1 MISINSSNNFSAVLK
16 NNFRRYAALFIV
28 FQIFA
33 VLFSGFLI
41 SFYADSYDGSYN
53 STNNITNTFS
63 DICMPLFA
71 FFCSIEAFILVAV
84 MFRGIYSKR
93 ASDFY
98 FSLPVKRGAWFNADF
113 LFGVISFAVSY
124 AIFCISSIIVIN
136 SNMLRQFR
144 FVNLEAGCFL
154 KYAFMSFTA
163 LIVVYTVFVMCAVIA
178 GRMWQ
183 YILLS
188 FISSLALYAGAAGFI
203 CYLNTVYGFWLN
215 LENSYIASAVSLAF
229 SGISDFSVLKFFLAV
244 AVQFAV
250 FYVVGYLSFKK
261 RKAEVAEN
269 KLSGKL
275 LPIVLTV
282 TCFLAEIFVCLG
294 IGNEVAFSG
303 RIIAA
308 IIMVSVTALILSA
321 VFFRKAFSKP
331 VFISLLGAVILS
343 ALTIFSVQLIPEKTY
358 VNVAPEAD
366 EIEAVSICSYGGL
379 GSSSIVDLLYGVD
392 YLNISSEYGYESYE
406 FLTDEAK
413 EKAVELHKKI
423 LSEET
428 RNNIYSNSYYENG
441 YTALEME
448 YRLKN
453 GKAIKRLY
461 NICTEDI
468 LDEYV
473 SLFQT
478 NEGMGMLESFQIN
491 TEEVL
496 FATAEFTSDNT
507 FDHDAFNEKIILIE
521 NVDFDKL
528 LDCIKKDYQ
537 NEEAPDF
544 LCSADLRLNYWN
556 YSELDSE
563 LCIAFWKF
571 SETASDSVRDK
582 MKNLSPREML
592 VFEDRYMDQKETEE
606 EWIEKSF
613 FYISEKDG
621 YTVSYLKDLGYKF

>member
-16 NNFRRYAALFIV
+16 NSFRRYAALFIV

-136 SNMLRQFR
+136 SNMLRQSR

-229 SGISDFSVLKFFLAV
+229 SGISDFSVLKFFLAA

-282 TCFLAEIFVCLG
+282 TCFLAEIFICLG

-343 ALTIFSVQLIPEKTY
+343 ALTIFSVQLIPEKIY

-366 EIEAVSICSYGGL
+366 EIEAVSIYDYNAL
-379 GSSSIVDLLYGVD
+379 GSSDITDLLYGIN
-392 YLNISSEYGYESYE
+392 YLNISDESEVRNYK

-413 EKAVELHKKI
+413 EKAVELHKKL
-423 LSEET
+423 LSEKT
-428 RNNIYSNSYYENG
+428 RNNSNGFDEG
-441 YTALEME
+441 GDTTLGIE

-453 GKAIKRLY
+453 GKTIRRVYTVLTKDIIEEGIALFKTDEGINGIEGFDY
-461 NICTEDI
+461 NSEDI
-468 LDEYV
+468 IFSVFGLYADDYENSFYIEKTDCRKLRECVQKDIMNREASEFAGSAGLPFLTIWEDYDSDLDNEPEKDIYTLSFFIFKAGVPV
-473 SLFQT
+473 SERVKMEKLSPKEIVKYDSEFY
-478 NEGMGMLESFQIN
+478 LQI
-491 TEEVL
+491 EEVS
-496 FATAEFTSDNT
+496 FYID
-507 FDHDAFNEKIILIE
+507 
-521 NVDFDKL
+521 
-528 LDCIKKDYQ
+528 
-537 NEEAPDF
+537 
-544 LCSADLRLNYWN
+544 
-556 YSELDSE
+556 
-563 LCIAFWKF
+563 
-571 SETASDSVRDK
+571 
-582 MKNLSPREML
+582 
-592 VFEDRYMDQKETEE
+592 MDQD
-606 EWIEKSF
+606 IN
-613 FYISEKDG
+613 
-621 YTVSYLKDLGYKF
+621 TVSYLEELGYNFNIR

>member
-98 FSLPVKRGAWFNADF
+98 FSLPVKRGAWFNPDF

-229 SGISDFSVLKFFLAV
+229 SGISDFSVLKFFLAA

-343 ALTIFSVQLIPEKTY
+343 ALTIFSVQLIPEKIY

-366 EIEAVSICSYGGL
+366 EIEAVSIYDYNAL
-379 GSSSIVDLLYGVD
+379 GSSDITDLLYGIN
-392 YLNISSEYGYESYE
+392 YLNISDESEVRNYK

-413 EKAVELHKKI
+413 EKAVELHKKL
-423 LSEET
+423 LSEKT
-428 RNNIYSNSYYENG
+428 RNNSNGFDEG
-441 YTALEME
+441 GDTTLGIE

-453 GKAIKRLY
+453 GKTIRRVYTVLTKDIIEEGIALFKTDEGINGIEGFDY
-461 NICTEDI
+461 NSEDI
-468 LDEYV
+468 IFSVFGLYADDYENSFYIEKTDCRKLRECVQKDIMNREASEFAGSAGLPFLTMWEDYDSDLDNEPEKDIYTLSFFIFKAGVPV
-473 SLFQT
+473 SERVKMEKLSPKEIVKYDSEFY
-478 NEGMGMLESFQIN
+478 LQI
-491 TEEVL
+491 EEVS
-496 FATAEFTSDNT
+496 FYID
-507 FDHDAFNEKIILIE
+507 
-521 NVDFDKL
+521 
-528 LDCIKKDYQ
+528 
-537 NEEAPDF
+537 
-544 LCSADLRLNYWN
+544 
-556 YSELDSE
+556 
-563 LCIAFWKF
+563 
-571 SETASDSVRDK
+571 
-582 MKNLSPREML
+582 
-592 VFEDRYMDQKETEE
+592 MDQD
-606 EWIEKSF
+606 IN
-613 FYISEKDG
+613 
-621 YTVSYLKDLGYKF
+621 TVSYLEELGYNFNIR

>member
-229 SGISDFSVLKFFLAV
+229 SGISDFSVLKFFLAA

-294 IGNEVAFSG
+294 IGNEVAFLG

-343 ALTIFSVQLIPEKTY
+343 ALTIFSVQLIPEKIY

-366 EIEAVSICSYGGL
+366 EIEAVSIYDYNAL
-379 GSSSIVDLLYGVD
+379 GSSDITDLLYGIN
-392 YLNISSEYGYESYE
+392 YLNISDESEVRNYK

-413 EKAVELHKKI
+413 EKAVELHKKL
-423 LSEET
+423 LSEKT
-428 RNNIYSNSYYENG
+428 RNNSNGFDEG
-441 YTALEME
+441 GDTTLGIE

-453 GKAIKRLY
+453 GRTIRRVYTVLTKDIIEEGIALFKTDEGINGIEGFDY
-461 NICTEDI
+461 NSEDI
-468 LDEYV
+468 IFSVFGLYADDYENSFYIEKTDCRKLRECVQKDIMNREASEFAGSAGLPFLTMWEDYDSDLDNEPEKDIYTLSFFIFKAGVPV
-473 SLFQT
+473 SERVKMEKLSPKEIVKYDSEFY
-478 NEGMGMLESFQIN
+478 LQI
-491 TEEVL
+491 EEVS
-496 FATAEFTSDNT
+496 FYID
-507 FDHDAFNEKIILIE
+507 
-521 NVDFDKL
+521 
-528 LDCIKKDYQ
+528 
-537 NEEAPDF
+537 
-544 LCSADLRLNYWN
+544 
-556 YSELDSE
+556 
-563 LCIAFWKF
+563 
-571 SETASDSVRDK
+571 
-582 MKNLSPREML
+582 
-592 VFEDRYMDQKETEE
+592 MDQD
-606 EWIEKSF
+606 IN
-613 FYISEKDG
+613 
-621 YTVSYLKDLGYKF
+621 TVSYLEELGYNFNIR

>member
-229 SGISDFSVLKFFLAV
+229 SGISDFSVLKFFFAA

-343 ALTIFSVQLIPEKTY
+343 ALTIFSVQLIPEKIY

-366 EIEAVSICSYGGL
+366 EIEAVSIYDYNAL
-379 GSSSIVDLLYGVD
+379 GSSDITDLLYGIN
-392 YLNISSEYGYESYE
+392 YLNISDESEVRNYK

-413 EKAVELHKKI
+413 EKAVELHKKL
-423 LSEET
+423 LSEKT
-428 RNNIYSNSYYENG
+428 RNNSNGFDEG
-441 YTALEME
+441 GDTTLGIE

-453 GKAIKRLY
+453 GKTIRRVYTVLTKDIIEEGIALFKTDEGINGIEGFDY
-461 NICTEDI
+461 NSEDI
-468 LDEYV
+468 IFSVFGLYADDYE
-473 SLFQT
+473 
-478 NEGMGMLESFQIN
+478 NSF
-491 TEEVL
+491 
-496 FATAEFTSDNT
+496 
-507 FDHDAFNEKIILIE
+507 
-521 NVDFDKL
+521 
-528 LDCIKKDYQ
+528 Y
-537 NEEAPDF
+537 
-544 LCSADLRLNYWN
+544 
-556 YSELDSE
+556 
-563 LCIAFWKF
+563 
-571 SETASDSVRDK
+571 
-582 MKNLSPREML
+582 
-592 VFEDRYMDQKETEE
+592 
-606 EWIEKSF
+606 IEKTDCRKLRECVQKDIMNRERYLYTF
-613 FYISEKDG
+613 IFYIQSWCSGFRKGQNGKAFSKRDSQ
-621 YTVSYLKDLGYKF
+621 VRL

>member
-144 FVNLEAGCFL
+144 FINLEAGCFL

-229 SGISDFSVLKFFLAV
+229 SGISDFSVLKFFLAA

-343 ALTIFSVQLIPEKTY
+343 ALTIFSVQLIPEKIY

-366 EIEAVSICSYGGL
+366 EIEAVSIYDYNAL
-379 GSSSIVDLLYGVD
+379 GSSDITDLLYGIN
-392 YLNISSEYGYESYE
+392 YLNISDESEVRNYK

-413 EKAVELHKKI
+413 EKAVELHKKL
-423 LSEET
+423 LSEKT
-428 RNNIYSNSYYENG
+428 RNNSNGFDEG
-441 YTALEME
+441 GDTTLGIE

-453 GKAIKRLY
+453 GRTIRRVYTVLTKDIIEEGIALFKTDEGINGIEGFNY
-461 NICTEDI
+461 NSEDI
-468 LDEYV
+468 IFSVFGLYADDYENSFYIEKTDCRKLRECVQKDIMNREASEFAGSAGLPFLTMWEDYDSDLDNEPEKDIYTLSFFIFKAGVPV
-473 SLFQT
+473 SERVKMEKLSPKEIVKYDSEFY
-478 NEGMGMLESFQIN
+478 LQI
-491 TEEVL
+491 EEVS
-496 FATAEFTSDNT
+496 FYID
-507 FDHDAFNEKIILIE
+507 
-521 NVDFDKL
+521 
-528 LDCIKKDYQ
+528 
-537 NEEAPDF
+537 
-544 LCSADLRLNYWN
+544 
-556 YSELDSE
+556 
-563 LCIAFWKF
+563 
-571 SETASDSVRDK
+571 
-582 MKNLSPREML
+582 
-592 VFEDRYMDQKETEE
+592 MDQD
-606 EWIEKSF
+606 IN
-613 FYISEKDG
+613 
-621 YTVSYLKDLGYKF
+621 TVSYLEELGYNFNIR

>member
-1 MISINSSNNFSAVLK
+1 MISINSSNNFSTVLK

-33 VLFSGFLI
+33 VLFSGLLI

-229 SGISDFSVLKFFLAV
+229 SGISDFSVLKFFLAA

-343 ALTIFSVQLIPEKTY
+343 ALTIFSVQLIPEKIY

-366 EIEAVSICSYGGL
+366 EIEAVSIYDYNAL
-379 GSSSIVDLLYGVD
+379 GSSDITDLLYGIN
-392 YLNISSEYGYESYE
+392 YLNISDESEVRNYK

-413 EKAVELHKKI
+413 EKAVELHKKL
-423 LSEET
+423 LSEKT
-428 RNNIYSNSYYENG
+428 RNNSNGFDEG
-441 YTALEME
+441 GDTTLGIE

-453 GKAIKRLY
+453 GRTIRRVYTVLTKDIIEEGIALFKTDEGINGIEGFDY
-461 NICTEDI
+461 NSEDI
-468 LDEYV
+468 IFSVFGLYADDYENSFYIEKTDCRKLRECVQKDIMNREASEFAGSAGLPFLTMWEDYDSDLDNEPEKDIYTLSFFIFKAGVPV
-473 SLFQT
+473 SERVKMEKLSPKEIVKYDSEFY
-478 NEGMGMLESFQIN
+478 LQI
-491 TEEVL
+491 EEVS
-496 FATAEFTSDNT
+496 FYID
-507 FDHDAFNEKIILIE
+507 
-521 NVDFDKL
+521 
-528 LDCIKKDYQ
+528 
-537 NEEAPDF
+537 
-544 LCSADLRLNYWN
+544 
-556 YSELDSE
+556 
-563 LCIAFWKF
+563 
-571 SETASDSVRDK
+571 
-582 MKNLSPREML
+582 
-592 VFEDRYMDQKETEE
+592 MDQD
-606 EWIEKSF
+606 IN
-613 FYISEKDG
+613 
-621 YTVSYLKDLGYKF
+621 TVSYLEELGYNFNIR

>member
-229 SGISDFSVLKFFLAV
+229 SGISDFSVLKFFLAA

-294 IGNEVAFSG
+294 IGNEVALSG

-343 ALTIFSVQLIPEKTY
+343 ALTIFSVQLIPEKIY

-366 EIEAVSICSYGGL
+366 EIEAVSIYDYNAL
-379 GSSSIVDLLYGVD
+379 GSSDITDLLYGIN
-392 YLNISSEYGYESYE
+392 YLNISDESEVRNYK

-413 EKAVELHKKI
+413 EKAVELHKKL
-423 LSEET
+423 LSEKT
-428 RNNIYSNSYYENG
+428 RNNSNGFDEG
-441 YTALEME
+441 GDTTLGIE

-453 GKAIKRLY
+453 GKTIRRVYTVLTKDIIEKGIALFKTDEGINGIEGFDY
-461 NICTEDI
+461 NSEDI
-468 LDEYV
+468 IFSVFGLYADDYENSFYIEKTDCRKLRECVQKDIMNREASEFAGSAGLPFLTMWEDYDSDLDNEPEKDIYTLSFFIFKAGVPV
-473 SLFQT
+473 SERVKMEKLSPKEIVKYDSEFY
-478 NEGMGMLESFQIN
+478 LQI
-491 TEEVL
+491 EEVS
-496 FATAEFTSDNT
+496 FYID
-507 FDHDAFNEKIILIE
+507 
-521 NVDFDKL
+521 
-528 LDCIKKDYQ
+528 
-537 NEEAPDF
+537 
-544 LCSADLRLNYWN
+544 
-556 YSELDSE
+556 
-563 LCIAFWKF
+563 
-571 SETASDSVRDK
+571 
-582 MKNLSPREML
+582 
-592 VFEDRYMDQKETEE
+592 MDQDKN
-606 EWIEKSF
+606 
-613 FYISEKDG
+613 
-621 YTVSYLKDLGYKF
+621 TVSYLEELGYNFNIR

>member
-136 SNMLRQFR
+136 SNMLRQSR

-229 SGISDFSVLKFFLAV
+229 SGISDFSVLKFFLAA

-343 ALTIFSVQLIPEKTY
+343 ALTIFSVQLIPEKIY

-366 EIEAVSICSYGGL
+366 EIEAVSIYDYNAL
-379 GSSSIVDLLYGVD
+379 GSSDITDLLYGIN
-392 YLNISSEYGYESYE
+392 YLNISDESEVRNYK

-413 EKAVELHKKI
+413 EKAVELHKKL
-423 LSEET
+423 LSEKT
-428 RNNIYSNSYYENG
+428 RNNSNGFDEG
-441 YTALEME
+441 GDTTLGIE

-453 GKAIKRLY
+453 GRTIRRVYTVLTKDIIEEGIALFKTDEGINGIEGFDY
-461 NICTEDI
+461 NSEDI
-468 LDEYV
+468 IFSVFGLYADDYENSFYIEKTDCRKLRECVQKDIMNREASEFAGSAGLPFLTMWEDYDSDLDNEPEKDIYTLSFFIFKAGVPV
-473 SLFQT
+473 SERVKMEKLSPKEIVKYDSEFY
-478 NEGMGMLESFQIN
+478 LQI
-491 TEEVL
+491 EEVS
-496 FATAEFTSDNT
+496 FYID
-507 FDHDAFNEKIILIE
+507 
-521 NVDFDKL
+521 
-528 LDCIKKDYQ
+528 
-537 NEEAPDF
+537 
-544 LCSADLRLNYWN
+544 
-556 YSELDSE
+556 
-563 LCIAFWKF
+563 
-571 SETASDSVRDK
+571 
-582 MKNLSPREML
+582 
-592 VFEDRYMDQKETEE
+592 MDQD
-606 EWIEKSF
+606 IN
-613 FYISEKDG
+613 
-621 YTVSYLKDLGYKF
+621 TVSYLEELGYNFNIR

>member
-1 MISINSSNNFSAVLK
+1 MISINSSNNFSTVLK

-229 SGISDFSVLKFFLAV
+229 SGISDFSVLKFFLAA

-343 ALTIFSVQLIPEKTY
+343 ALTIFSVQLIPEKIY

-366 EIEAVSICSYGGL
+366 EIEAVSIYDYNAL
-379 GSSSIVDLLYGVD
+379 GSSDITDLLYGIN
-392 YLNISSEYGYESYE
+392 YLNISDESEVRNYK

-413 EKAVELHKKI
+413 EKAVELHKKL
-423 LSEET
+423 LSEKT
-428 RNNIYSNSYYENG
+428 RNNSNGFDEG
-441 YTALEME
+441 GDTTLGIE

-453 GKAIKRLY
+453 GRTIRRVYTVLTKDIIEEGIALFKTDEGINGIEGFDY
-461 NICTEDI
+461 NSEDI
-468 LDEYV
+468 IFSVFGLYADDYENSFYIEKTDCRKLRECVQKDIMNREASEFAGSAGLPFLTMWEDYDSDLDNEPEKDIYTLSFFIFKAGVPV
-473 SLFQT
+473 SERVKMEKLSPKEIVKYDSEFY
-478 NEGMGMLESFQIN
+478 LQI
-491 TEEVL
+491 EEVS
-496 FATAEFTSDNT
+496 FYID
-507 FDHDAFNEKIILIE
+507 
-521 NVDFDKL
+521 
-528 LDCIKKDYQ
+528 
-537 NEEAPDF
+537 
-544 LCSADLRLNYWN
+544 
-556 YSELDSE
+556 
-563 LCIAFWKF
+563 
-571 SETASDSVRDK
+571 
-582 MKNLSPREML
+582 
-592 VFEDRYMDQKETEE
+592 MDQD
-606 EWIEKSF
+606 IN
-613 FYISEKDG
+613 
-621 YTVSYLKDLGYKF
+621 TVSYLEELGYNFNIR

>member
-229 SGISDFSVLKFFLAV
+229 SGISDFSVLKFFLAA

-343 ALTIFSVQLIPEKTY
+343 ALTIFSVQLIPEKIY

-366 EIEAVSICSYGGL
+366 EIEAVSIYDYNAL
-379 GSSSIVDLLYGVD
+379 GSSDITDLLYGIN
-392 YLNISSEYGYESYE
+392 YLNISDESEVRNYK

-413 EKAVELHKKI
+413 EKAVELHKKL
-423 LSEET
+423 LSEKT
-428 RNNIYSNSYYENG
+428 RNNSNGFDEG
-441 YTALEME
+441 GDTTLGIE

-453 GKAIKRLY
+453 GKTIRRVYTVLTK
-461 NICTEDI
+461 DI
-468 LDEYV
+468 IEEGIA
-473 SLFQT
+473 LFKT
-478 NEGMGMLESFQIN
+478 NEGINGIEGFNYNSEDIIFSVFGLYADDYENSFYIEKTDCRKLRECVQKDIMNREASEFAGSAGLPFLTMWEDYDSDLDNEPEKDIYTLSFFIFKAGVPVSERVKMEKLSPKEIVKYDSEFYLQI
-491 TEEVL
+491 EEVS
-496 FATAEFTSDNT
+496 FYID
-507 FDHDAFNEKIILIE
+507 
-521 NVDFDKL
+521 
-528 LDCIKKDYQ
+528 
-537 NEEAPDF
+537 
-544 LCSADLRLNYWN
+544 
-556 YSELDSE
+556 
-563 LCIAFWKF
+563 
-571 SETASDSVRDK
+571 
-582 MKNLSPREML
+582 
-592 VFEDRYMDQKETEE
+592 MDQD
-606 EWIEKSF
+606 IN
-613 FYISEKDG
+613 
-621 YTVSYLKDLGYKF
+621 TVSYLEELGYNFNIR

>member
-229 SGISDFSVLKFFLAV
+229 SGISDFSVLKFFFAA

-269 KLSGKL
+269 RLSGKV
-275 LPIVLTV
+275 LPVVLTV
-282 TCFLAEIFVCLG
+282 ICFLAEVFVCLG
-294 IGNEVAFSG
+294 IGNEVSLFA

-308 IIMVSVTALILSA
+308 IIIVAVTALILSA

-413 EKAVELHKKI
+413 EKAVELHKKL
-423 LSEET
+423 LSEKT
-428 RNNIYSNSYYENG
+428 RNNSNGFDEG
-441 YTALEME
+441 GDTTLGIE

-453 GKAIKRLY
+453 GRTIRRVYTVLTKDIIEEGIALFKTDEGINGIEGFDY
-461 NICTEDI
+461 NSEDI
-468 LDEYV
+468 IFSVFGLYADDYENSFYIEKTDCRKLRECVQKDIMNREASEFAGSAGLPFLTMWEDYDSDLDNEPEKDIYTLSFFIFKAGVPV
-473 SLFQT
+473 SERVKMEKLSPKEIVKYDSEFY
-478 NEGMGMLESFQIN
+478 LQI
-491 TEEVL
+491 EEVS
-496 FATAEFTSDNT
+496 FYID
-507 FDHDAFNEKIILIE
+507 
-521 NVDFDKL
+521 
-528 LDCIKKDYQ
+528 
-537 NEEAPDF
+537 
-544 LCSADLRLNYWN
+544 
-556 YSELDSE
+556 
-563 LCIAFWKF
+563 
-571 SETASDSVRDK
+571 
-582 MKNLSPREML
+582 
-592 VFEDRYMDQKETEE
+592 MDQD
-606 EWIEKSF
+606 IN
-613 FYISEKDG
+613 
-621 YTVSYLKDLGYKF
+621 TVSYLEELGYNFNIR

>member
-1 MISINSSNNFSAVLK
+1 
-16 NNFRRYAALFIV
+16 
-28 FQIFA
+28 
-33 VLFSGFLI
+33 
-41 SFYADSYDGSYN
+41 
-53 STNNITNTFS
+53 
-63 DICMPLFA
+63 
-71 FFCSIEAFILVAV
+71 
-84 MFRGIYSKR
+84 
-93 ASDFY
+93 
-98 FSLPVKRGAWFNADF
+98 
-113 LFGVISFAVSY
+113 
-124 AIFCISSIIVIN
+124 
-136 SNMLRQFR
+136 
-144 FVNLEAGCFL
+144 
-154 KYAFMSFTA
+154 
-163 LIVVYTVFVMCAVIA
+163 
-178 GRMWQ
+178 
-183 YILLS
+183 
-188 FISSLALYAGAAGFI
+188 
-203 CYLNTVYGFWLN
+203 
-215 LENSYIASAVSLAF
+215 
-229 SGISDFSVLKFFLAV
+229 
-244 AVQFAV
+244 
-250 FYVVGYLSFKK
+250 
-261 RKAEVAEN
+261 
-269 KLSGKL
+269 
-275 LPIVLTV
+275 
-282 TCFLAEIFVCLG
+282 
-294 IGNEVAFSG
+294 
-303 RIIAA
+303 
-308 IIMVSVTALILSA
+308 MVSVTALILSA

-343 ALTIFSVQLIPEKTY
+343 ALTIFSVQLIPEKIY

-366 EIEAVSICSYGGL
+366 EIEAVSIYDYNAL
-379 GSSSIVDLLYGVD
+379 GSSDITDLLYGIN
-392 YLNISSEYGYESYE
+392 YLNISDESEVRNYK
-406 FLTDEAK
+406 FLTEEAK
-413 EKAVELHKKI
+413 EKAVKLHKKI

-606 EWIEKSF
+606 EWIEKNF

>member
-41 SFYADSYDGSYN
+41 SFYADSYDGSHN

-124 AIFCISSIIVIN
+124 VIFCISSIIVIN

-229 SGISDFSVLKFFLAV
+229 SGISDFSVLKFFLAA

-343 ALTIFSVQLIPEKTY
+343 ALTIFSVQLIPEKIY

-366 EIEAVSICSYGGL
+366 EIEAVSIYDYNAL
-379 GSSSIVDLLYGVD
+379 GSSDITDLLYGIN
-392 YLNISSEYGYESYE
+392 YLNISDESEVRNYK

-413 EKAVELHKKI
+413 EKAVELHKKL
-423 LSEET
+423 LSEKT
-428 RNNIYSNSYYENG
+428 RNNSNGFDEG
-441 YTALEME
+441 GDTTLGIE

-453 GKAIKRLY
+453 GKTIRRVYTVLTKDIIEEGIALFKTDEGINGIEGFDY
-461 NICTEDI
+461 NSEDI
-468 LDEYV
+468 IFSVFGLYADDYENSFYIEKTDCRKLRECVQKDIMNREASEFAGSAGLPFLTMWEDYDSDLDNEPEKDIYTLSFFIFKAGVPV
-473 SLFQT
+473 SERVKMEKLSPKEIVKYDSEFY
-478 NEGMGMLESFQIN
+478 LQI
-491 TEEVL
+491 EEVS
-496 FATAEFTSDNT
+496 FYID
-507 FDHDAFNEKIILIE
+507 
-521 NVDFDKL
+521 
-528 LDCIKKDYQ
+528 
-537 NEEAPDF
+537 
-544 LCSADLRLNYWN
+544 
-556 YSELDSE
+556 
-563 LCIAFWKF
+563 
-571 SETASDSVRDK
+571 
-582 MKNLSPREML
+582 
-592 VFEDRYMDQKETEE
+592 MDQD
-606 EWIEKSF
+606 IN
-613 FYISEKDG
+613 
-621 YTVSYLKDLGYKF
+621 TVSYLEELGYNFNIR

>member
-188 FISSLALYAGAAGFI
+188 FISSLALYAGVAGCI
-203 CYLNTVYGFWLN
+203 CYLNTIYGFWLN
-215 LENSYIASAVSLAF
+215 LGDSYIASAVSLAF
-229 SGISDFSVLKFFLAV
+229 SGISDFSVLKFFLAA

-308 IIMVSVTALILSA
+308 IIIVAVTALILSA

-343 ALTIFSVQLIPEKTY
+343 ALTIFSVQLIPEKIY

-413 EKAVELHKKI
+413 EKAVELHKKL
-423 LSEET
+423 LSEKT
-428 RNNIYSNSYYENG
+428 RNNSNGFDEG
-441 YTALEME
+441 GDTTLGIE

-453 GKAIKRLY
+453 GKTIRRVYTVLTKDIIEEGIALFKTDEGINGIEGFDY
-461 NICTEDI
+461 NSEDI
-468 LDEYV
+468 IFSVFGLYADDYENSFYIEKTDCRKLRECVQKDIMNREASEFAGSAGLPFLTMWEDYDSDLDNEPEKDIYTLSFFIFKAGVPV
-473 SLFQT
+473 SERVKMEKLSPKEIVKYDSEFY
-478 NEGMGMLESFQIN
+478 LQI
-491 TEEVL
+491 EEVS
-496 FATAEFTSDNT
+496 FYID
-507 FDHDAFNEKIILIE
+507 
-521 NVDFDKL
+521 
-528 LDCIKKDYQ
+528 
-537 NEEAPDF
+537 
-544 LCSADLRLNYWN
+544 
-556 YSELDSE
+556 
-563 LCIAFWKF
+563 
-571 SETASDSVRDK
+571 
-582 MKNLSPREML
+582 
-592 VFEDRYMDQKETEE
+592 MDQD
-606 EWIEKSF
+606 IN
-613 FYISEKDG
+613 
-621 YTVSYLKDLGYKF
+621 TVSYLEELGYNFNIR

>member
-136 SNMLRQFR
+136 SNMLRQSR

-203 CYLNTVYGFWLN
+203 CYLNTVYGFWLD

-229 SGISDFSVLKFFLAV
+229 SGISDFSVLKFFLAA

-294 IGNEVAFSG
+294 IGNEVALSG

-343 ALTIFSVQLIPEKTY
+343 ALTIFSVQLIPEKIY

-366 EIEAVSICSYGGL
+366 EIEAVSIYDYNAL
-379 GSSSIVDLLYGVD
+379 GSSDITDLLYGIN
-392 YLNISSEYGYESYE
+392 YLNISDESEVRNYK

-413 EKAVELHKKI
+413 EKAVELHKKL
-423 LSEET
+423 LSEKT
-428 RNNIYSNSYYENG
+428 RNNSNGFDEG
-441 YTALEME
+441 GDTTLGIE

-453 GKAIKRLY
+453 GKTIRRVYTVLTKDIIEKGIALFKTDEGINGIEGFDY
-461 NICTEDI
+461 NSEDI
-468 LDEYV
+468 IFSVFGLYADDYENSFYIEKTDCRKLRECVQKDIMNREASEFAGSAGLPFLTMWEDYDSDLDNEPEKDIYTLSFFIFKAGVPV
-473 SLFQT
+473 SERVKMEKLSPKEIVKYDSEFY
-478 NEGMGMLESFQIN
+478 LQI
-491 TEEVL
+491 EEVS
-496 FATAEFTSDNT
+496 FYID
-507 FDHDAFNEKIILIE
+507 
-521 NVDFDKL
+521 
-528 LDCIKKDYQ
+528 
-537 NEEAPDF
+537 
-544 LCSADLRLNYWN
+544 
-556 YSELDSE
+556 
-563 LCIAFWKF
+563 
-571 SETASDSVRDK
+571 
-582 MKNLSPREML
+582 
-592 VFEDRYMDQKETEE
+592 MDQDKN
-606 EWIEKSF
+606 
-613 FYISEKDG
+613 
-621 YTVSYLKDLGYKF
+621 TVSYLEELGYNFNIR

>member
-1 MISINSSNNFSAVLK
+1 
-16 NNFRRYAALFIV
+16 
-28 FQIFA
+28 
-33 VLFSGFLI
+33 
-41 SFYADSYDGSYN
+41 
-53 STNNITNTFS
+53 
-63 DICMPLFA
+63 
-71 FFCSIEAFILVAV
+71 
-84 MFRGIYSKR
+84 
-93 ASDFY
+93 
-98 FSLPVKRGAWFNADF
+98 
-113 LFGVISFAVSY
+113 
-124 AIFCISSIIVIN
+124 
-136 SNMLRQFR
+136 MLRQFR

-154 KYAFMSFTA
+154 KYAFMSFAA

-229 SGISDFSVLKFFLAV
+229 SGISDFSVLKFFLAA

-343 ALTIFSVQLIPEKTY
+343 ALTIFSVQLIPEKIY

-366 EIEAVSICSYGGL
+366 EIEAVSIYDYNAL
-379 GSSSIVDLLYGVD
+379 GSSDITDLLYGIN
-392 YLNISSEYGYESYE
+392 YLNISDESEVRNYQ

-413 EKAVELHKKI
+413 EKAVELHKKL
-423 LSEET
+423 LSEKT
-428 RNNIYSNSYYENG
+428 RNNNSNGFDEG
-441 YTALEME
+441 GDTTLGIE

-453 GKAIKRLY
+453 GKTIRRVYTVLTKDIIEEGIALFKTDEGINGIEGFDY
-461 NICTEDI
+461 NSEDI
-468 LDEYV
+468 IFSVFGLYADDYENSFYIEKTDCRKLRECVQKDIMNREASEFAGSAGLPFLTMWEDYDSDLDNEPEKDIYTLSFFIFKAGVPV
-473 SLFQT
+473 SERVKMEKLSPKEIVKYDSEFY
-478 NEGMGMLESFQIN
+478 LQI
-491 TEEVL
+491 EEVS
-496 FATAEFTSDNT
+496 FYID
-507 FDHDAFNEKIILIE
+507 
-521 NVDFDKL
+521 
-528 LDCIKKDYQ
+528 
-537 NEEAPDF
+537 
-544 LCSADLRLNYWN
+544 
-556 YSELDSE
+556 
-563 LCIAFWKF
+563 
-571 SETASDSVRDK
+571 
-582 MKNLSPREML
+582 
-592 VFEDRYMDQKETEE
+592 MDQD
-606 EWIEKSF
+606 IN
-613 FYISEKDG
+613 
-621 YTVSYLKDLGYKF
+621 TVSYLEELGYNFNIR

>member
-1 MISINSSNNFSAVLK
+1 MISINSSNNFSTVLK

-203 CYLNTVYGFWLN
+203 CYLNTAYGFWLN

-229 SGISDFSVLKFFLAV
+229 SGISDFSVLKFFLAA

-343 ALTIFSVQLIPEKTY
+343 ALTIFSVQLIPEKIY

-366 EIEAVSICSYGGL
+366 EIEAVSIYDYNAL
-379 GSSSIVDLLYGVD
+379 GSSDITDLLYGIN
-392 YLNISSEYGYESYE
+392 YLNISDESEVRNYK

-413 EKAVELHKKI
+413 EKAVELHKKL
-423 LSEET
+423 LSEKT
-428 RNNIYSNSYYENG
+428 RNNSNGFDEG
-441 YTALEME
+441 GDTTLGIE

-453 GKAIKRLY
+453 GKTIRRVYTVLTKDIIEEGIALFKTDEGINGIEGFDY
-461 NICTEDI
+461 NSEDI
-468 LDEYV
+468 IFSVFGLYADDYENSFYIEKTDCRKLRECVQKDIMNREASEFAGSAGLPFLTMWEDYDSDLDNEPEKDIYTLSFFIFKAGVPV
-473 SLFQT
+473 SERVKMEKLSPKEIVKYDSEFY
-478 NEGMGMLESFQIN
+478 LQI
-491 TEEVL
+491 EEVS
-496 FATAEFTSDNT
+496 FYID
-507 FDHDAFNEKIILIE
+507 
-521 NVDFDKL
+521 
-528 LDCIKKDYQ
+528 
-537 NEEAPDF
+537 
-544 LCSADLRLNYWN
+544 
-556 YSELDSE
+556 
-563 LCIAFWKF
+563 
-571 SETASDSVRDK
+571 
-582 MKNLSPREML
+582 
-592 VFEDRYMDQKETEE
+592 MDQD
-606 EWIEKSF
+606 IN
-613 FYISEKDG
+613 
-621 YTVSYLKDLGYKF
+621 TVSYLEELGYNFNIR

>member
-1 MISINSSNNFSAVLK
+1 MGYSCG
-16 NNFRRYAALFIV
+16 
-28 FQIFA
+28 
-33 VLFSGFLI
+33 SGFLI

-229 SGISDFSVLKFFLAV
+229 SGISDFSVLKFFLAA

-343 ALTIFSVQLIPEKTY
+343 ALTIFSVQLIPEKIY

-366 EIEAVSICSYGGL
+366 EIEAVSIYDYNAL
-379 GSSSIVDLLYGVD
+379 GSSDITDLLYGIN
-392 YLNISSEYGYESYE
+392 YLNISDESEVRNYK

-413 EKAVELHKKI
+413 EKAVELHKKL
-423 LSEET
+423 LSEKT
-428 RNNIYSNSYYENG
+428 RNNSNGFDEG
-441 YTALEME
+441 GDTTLGIE

-453 GKAIKRLY
+453 GKTIRRVYTVLTK
-461 NICTEDI
+461 DI
-468 LDEYV
+468 IEEGIA
-473 SLFQT
+473 LFKT
-478 NEGMGMLESFQIN
+478 NEGINGIEGFNYNSEDIIFSVFGLYADDYENSFYIEKTDCRKLRECVQKDIMNREASEFAGSAGLPFLTMWEDYDSDLDNEPEKDIYTLSFFIFKAGVPVSERVKMEKLSPKEIVKYDSEFYLQI
-491 TEEVL
+491 EEVS
-496 FATAEFTSDNT
+496 FYID
-507 FDHDAFNEKIILIE
+507 
-521 NVDFDKL
+521 
-528 LDCIKKDYQ
+528 
-537 NEEAPDF
+537 
-544 LCSADLRLNYWN
+544 
-556 YSELDSE
+556 
-563 LCIAFWKF
+563 
-571 SETASDSVRDK
+571 
-582 MKNLSPREML
+582 
-592 VFEDRYMDQKETEE
+592 MDQD
-606 EWIEKSF
+606 IN
-613 FYISEKDG
+613 
-621 YTVSYLKDLGYKF
+621 TVSYLEELGYNFNIR

>member
-1 MISINSSNNFSAVLK
+1 
-16 NNFRRYAALFIV
+16 
-28 FQIFA
+28 
-33 VLFSGFLI
+33 
-41 SFYADSYDGSYN
+41 
-53 STNNITNTFS
+53 
-63 DICMPLFA
+63 MPLFA

-144 FVNLEAGCFL
+144 FINLEAGCFL

-215 LENSYIASAVSLAF
+215 LENSYIAAAVSLAF
-229 SGISDFSVLKFFLAV
+229 SGISDFSVLKFFLAA

-343 ALTIFSVQLIPEKTY
+343 ALTIFSVQLIPEKIY

-366 EIEAVSICSYGGL
+366 EIEAVSIYDYNAL
-379 GSSSIVDLLYGVD
+379 GSSDITDLLYGIN
-392 YLNISSEYGYESYE
+392 YLNISDESEVRNYK

-413 EKAVELHKKI
+413 EKAVELHKKL
-423 LSEET
+423 LSEKT
-428 RNNIYSNSYYENG
+428 RNNSNGFDEG
-441 YTALEME
+441 GDTTLGIE

-453 GKAIKRLY
+453 GRTIRRVYTVLTKDIIEEGIALFKTDEGINGIEGFDY
-461 NICTEDI
+461 NSEDI
-468 LDEYV
+468 IFSVFGLYADDYENSFYIEKTDCRKLRECVQKDIMNREASEFAGLAGLPFLTMWEDYDSDLDNEPEKDIYTLSFFIFKAGVPV
-473 SLFQT
+473 SERVKMEKLSPKEIVKYDSEFY
-478 NEGMGMLESFQIN
+478 LQI
-491 TEEVL
+491 EEVS
-496 FATAEFTSDNT
+496 FYID
-507 FDHDAFNEKIILIE
+507 
-521 NVDFDKL
+521 
-528 LDCIKKDYQ
+528 
-537 NEEAPDF
+537 
-544 LCSADLRLNYWN
+544 
-556 YSELDSE
+556 
-563 LCIAFWKF
+563 
-571 SETASDSVRDK
+571 
-582 MKNLSPREML
+582 
-592 VFEDRYMDQKETEE
+592 MDQD
-606 EWIEKSF
+606 IN
-613 FYISEKDG
+613 
-621 YTVSYLKDLGYKF
+621 TVSYLEELGYNFNIR

>member
-63 DICMPLFA
+63 DICIPLFA

-229 SGISDFSVLKFFLAV
+229 SGISDFSVLKFFLAA

-343 ALTIFSVQLIPEKTY
+343 ALTIFSVQLIPEKIY

-366 EIEAVSICSYGGL
+366 EIEAVSIYDYNAL
-379 GSSSIVDLLYGVD
+379 GSSDITDLLYGIN
-392 YLNISSEYGYESYE
+392 YLNISDESEVRNYK

-413 EKAVELHKKI
+413 EKAVELHKKL
-423 LSEET
+423 LSEKT
-428 RNNIYSNSYYENG
+428 RNNSNGFDEG
-441 YTALEME
+441 GDTTLGIE

-453 GKAIKRLY
+453 GRTIRRVYTVLTKDIIEEGIALFKTDEGINGIEGFDY
-461 NICTEDI
+461 NSEDI
-468 LDEYV
+468 IFSVFGLYADDYENSFYIEKTDCRKLRECVQKDIMNREASEFAGSAGLPFLTMWEDYDSDLDNEPEKDIYTLSFFIFKAGVPV
-473 SLFQT
+473 SERVKMEKLSPKEIVKYDSEFY
-478 NEGMGMLESFQIN
+478 LQI
-491 TEEVL
+491 EEVS
-496 FATAEFTSDNT
+496 FYID
-507 FDHDAFNEKIILIE
+507 
-521 NVDFDKL
+521 
-528 LDCIKKDYQ
+528 
-537 NEEAPDF
+537 
-544 LCSADLRLNYWN
+544 
-556 YSELDSE
+556 
-563 LCIAFWKF
+563 
-571 SETASDSVRDK
+571 
-582 MKNLSPREML
+582 
-592 VFEDRYMDQKETEE
+592 MDQD
-606 EWIEKSF
+606 IN
-613 FYISEKDG
+613 
-621 YTVSYLKDLGYKF
+621 TVSYLEELGYNFNIR

>member
-136 SNMLRQFR
+136 SNMLRQSR

-229 SGISDFSVLKFFLAV
+229 SGISDFSVLKFFLAA

-250 FYVVGYLSFKK
+250 FYVDGYLSFKK

-343 ALTIFSVQLIPEKTY
+343 ALTIFSVQLIPEKIY

-366 EIEAVSICSYGGL
+366 EIEAVSIYDYNAL
-379 GSSSIVDLLYGVD
+379 GSSDITDLLYGIN
-392 YLNISSEYGYESYE
+392 YLNISDESEVRNYK

-413 EKAVELHKKI
+413 EKAVELHKKL
-423 LSEET
+423 LSEKT
-428 RNNIYSNSYYENG
+428 RNNSNGFDEG
-441 YTALEME
+441 GDTTLGIE

-453 GKAIKRLY
+453 GRTIRRVYTVLTKDIIEEGIALFKTDEGINGIEGFDY
-461 NICTEDI
+461 NSEDI
-468 LDEYV
+468 IFSVFGLYADDYENSFYIEKTDCRKLRECVQKDIMNREASEFAGSAGLPFLTMWEDYDSDLDNEPEKDIYTLSFFIFKAGVPV
-473 SLFQT
+473 SERVKMEKLSPKEIVKYDSEFY
-478 NEGMGMLESFQIN
+478 LQI
-491 TEEVL
+491 EEVS
-496 FATAEFTSDNT
+496 FYID
-507 FDHDAFNEKIILIE
+507 
-521 NVDFDKL
+521 
-528 LDCIKKDYQ
+528 
-537 NEEAPDF
+537 
-544 LCSADLRLNYWN
+544 
-556 YSELDSE
+556 
-563 LCIAFWKF
+563 
-571 SETASDSVRDK
+571 
-582 MKNLSPREML
+582 
-592 VFEDRYMDQKETEE
+592 MDQD
-606 EWIEKSF
+606 IN
-613 FYISEKDG
+613 
-621 YTVSYLKDLGYKF
+621 TVSYLEELGYNFNIR

>member
-1 MISINSSNNFSAVLK
+1 MISINSSNNFSTVLK

-229 SGISDFSVLKFFLAV
+229 SGISDFSVLKFFLAA

-294 IGNEVAFSG
+294 IGNEVAFLG

-343 ALTIFSVQLIPEKTY
+343 ALTIFSVQLIPEKIY

-366 EIEAVSICSYGGL
+366 EIEAVSIYDYNAL
-379 GSSSIVDLLYGVD
+379 GSSDITDLLYGIN
-392 YLNISSEYGYESYE
+392 YLNISDESEVRNYK

-413 EKAVELHKKI
+413 EKAVELHKKL
-423 LSEET
+423 LSEKT
-428 RNNIYSNSYYENG
+428 RNNSNGFDEG
-441 YTALEME
+441 GDTTLGIE

-453 GKAIKRLY
+453 GKTIRRVYTVLTKDIIEEGIALFKTDEGINGIEGFDY
-461 NICTEDI
+461 NSEDI
-468 LDEYV
+468 IFSVFGLYADDYENSFYIEKTDCRKLRECVQKDIMNREASEFAGSAGLPFLTMWEDYDSDLDNEPEKDIYTLSFFIFKAGVPV
-473 SLFQT
+473 SERVKMEKLSPKEIVKYDSEFY
-478 NEGMGMLESFQIN
+478 LQI
-491 TEEVL
+491 EEVS
-496 FATAEFTSDNT
+496 FYID
-507 FDHDAFNEKIILIE
+507 
-521 NVDFDKL
+521 
-528 LDCIKKDYQ
+528 
-537 NEEAPDF
+537 
-544 LCSADLRLNYWN
+544 
-556 YSELDSE
+556 
-563 LCIAFWKF
+563 
-571 SETASDSVRDK
+571 
-582 MKNLSPREML
+582 
-592 VFEDRYMDQKETEE
+592 MDQD
-606 EWIEKSF
+606 IN
-613 FYISEKDG
+613 
-621 YTVSYLKDLGYKF
+621 TVSYLEELGYNFNIR

>member
-229 SGISDFSVLKFFLAV
+229 SGISDFSVLKFFLAA

-343 ALTIFSVQLIPEKTY
+343 ALTIFSVQLIPEKIY

-366 EIEAVSICSYGGL
+366 EIEAVSIYDYNAL
-379 GSSSIVDLLYGVD
+379 GSSDITDLLYGIN
-392 YLNISSEYGYESYE
+392 YLNISDESEVRNYK

-413 EKAVELHKKI
+413 EKAVELHKKL
-423 LSEET
+423 LSEKT
-428 RNNIYSNSYYENG
+428 RNNSNGFDEG
-441 YTALEME
+441 GDTTLGIK

-453 GKAIKRLY
+453 GRTIRRVYTVLTKDIIEEGIALFKTDEGINGIEGFDY
-461 NICTEDI
+461 NSEDI
-468 LDEYV
+468 IFSVFGLYADDYENSFYIEKTDCRKLRECVQKDIMNREASEFAGSAGLPFLTMWEDYDSDLDNEPEKDIYTLSFFIFKAGVPV
-473 SLFQT
+473 SERVKMEKLSPKEIVKYDSEFY
-478 NEGMGMLESFQIN
+478 LQI
-491 TEEVL
+491 EEVS
-496 FATAEFTSDNT
+496 FYID
-507 FDHDAFNEKIILIE
+507 
-521 NVDFDKL
+521 
-528 LDCIKKDYQ
+528 
-537 NEEAPDF
+537 
-544 LCSADLRLNYWN
+544 
-556 YSELDSE
+556 
-563 LCIAFWKF
+563 
-571 SETASDSVRDK
+571 
-582 MKNLSPREML
+582 
-592 VFEDRYMDQKETEE
+592 MDQD
-606 EWIEKSF
+606 IN
-613 FYISEKDG
+613 
-621 YTVSYLKDLGYKF
+621 TVSYLEELGYNFNIR

>member
-33 VLFSGFLI
+33 VLFSGLLI

-229 SGISDFSVLKFFLAV
+229 SGISDFSVLKFFLAA

-343 ALTIFSVQLIPEKTY
+343 ALTIFSVQLIPEKIY

-366 EIEAVSICSYGGL
+366 EIEAVSIYDYNAL
-379 GSSSIVDLLYGVD
+379 GSSDITDLLYGIN
-392 YLNISSEYGYESYE
+392 YLNISDESEVRNYK

-413 EKAVELHKKI
+413 EKAVELHKKL
-423 LSEET
+423 LSEKT
-428 RNNIYSNSYYENG
+428 RNNSNGFDEG
-441 YTALEME
+441 GDTTLGIE

-453 GKAIKRLY
+453 GKTIRRVYTVLTKDIIEEGIALFKTDEGINGIEGFDY
-461 NICTEDI
+461 NSEDI
-468 LDEYV
+468 IFSVFGLYADDYENSFYIEKTDCRKLRECVQKDIMNREASEFAGSAGLPFLTMWEDYDSDLDNEPEKDIYTLSFFIFKAGVPV
-473 SLFQT
+473 SERVKMEKLSPKEIVKYDSEFY
-478 NEGMGMLESFQIN
+478 LQI
-491 TEEVL
+491 EEVS
-496 FATAEFTSDNT
+496 FYID
-507 FDHDAFNEKIILIE
+507 
-521 NVDFDKL
+521 
-528 LDCIKKDYQ
+528 
-537 NEEAPDF
+537 
-544 LCSADLRLNYWN
+544 
-556 YSELDSE
+556 
-563 LCIAFWKF
+563 
-571 SETASDSVRDK
+571 
-582 MKNLSPREML
+582 
-592 VFEDRYMDQKETEE
+592 MDQD
-606 EWIEKSF
+606 IN
-613 FYISEKDG
+613 
-621 YTVSYLKDLGYKF
+621 TVSYLEELGYNFNIR

>member
-144 FVNLEAGCFL
+144 FINLEAGCFL

-215 LENSYIASAVSLAF
+215 LENSYIAAAVSLAF
-229 SGISDFSVLKFFLAV
+229 SGISDFSVLKFFLAA

-282 TCFLAEIFVCLG
+282 TCFLADIFVCLG
-294 IGNEVAFSG
+294 SGNEVAFSG

-343 ALTIFSVQLIPEKTY
+343 ALTIFSVQLIPEKIY

-366 EIEAVSICSYGGL
+366 EIEAVSIYDYNAL
-379 GSSSIVDLLYGVD
+379 GSSDITDLLYGIN
-392 YLNISSEYGYESYE
+392 YLNISDESEVRNYK

-413 EKAVELHKKI
+413 EKAVELHKKL
-423 LSEET
+423 LSEKT
-428 RNNIYSNSYYENG
+428 RNNSNGFDEG
-441 YTALEME
+441 GDTTLGIE

-453 GKAIKRLY
+453 GRTIRRVYTVLTKDIIEEGIALFKTDEGINGIEGFDY
-461 NICTEDI
+461 NSEDI
-468 LDEYV
+468 IFSVFGLYADDYENSFYIEKTDCRKLRECVQKDIMNREASEFAGLAGLPFLTMWEDYDSDLDNEPEKDIYTLSFFIFKAGVPV
-473 SLFQT
+473 SERVKMEKLSPKEIVKYDSEFY
-478 NEGMGMLESFQIN
+478 LQI
-491 TEEVL
+491 EEVS
-496 FATAEFTSDNT
+496 FYID
-507 FDHDAFNEKIILIE
+507 
-521 NVDFDKL
+521 
-528 LDCIKKDYQ
+528 
-537 NEEAPDF
+537 
-544 LCSADLRLNYWN
+544 
-556 YSELDSE
+556 
-563 LCIAFWKF
+563 
-571 SETASDSVRDK
+571 
-582 MKNLSPREML
+582 
-592 VFEDRYMDQKETEE
+592 MDQD
-606 EWIEKSF
+606 IN
-613 FYISEKDG
+613 
-621 YTVSYLKDLGYKF
+621 TVSYLEELGYNFNIR

>member
-229 SGISDFSVLKFFLAV
+229 SGISDFSVLKFFLAA

-343 ALTIFSVQLIPEKTY
+343 ALTIFSVQLIPEKIY

-366 EIEAVSICSYGGL
+366 EIEAVSIYDYNAL
-379 GSSSIVDLLYGVD
+379 GSSDITDLLYGIN
-392 YLNISSEYGYESYE
+392 YLNISDESEVRNYK

-413 EKAVELHKKI
+413 EKAVELHKKL
-423 LSEET
+423 LSEKT
-428 RNNIYSNSYYENG
+428 RNNSNGFDEG
-441 YTALEME
+441 GDTTLGIE

-453 GKAIKRLY
+453 GKTIRRVYTVLTKDIIEEGIALFKTDEGINGIEGFDY
-461 NICTEDI
+461 NSEDI
-468 LDEYV
+468 IFSVFGLYADDYENSFYIEKTDCRKLRECVQKDIMNREASEFAGSAGLPFLTMWEDYDSDLDNEPEKDIYTLSFFIFKAGVPV
-473 SLFQT
+473 SERVKMEKLSPKEIVKYDSEFY
-478 NEGMGMLESFQIN
+478 LQI
-491 TEEVL
+491 EEVS
-496 FATAEFTSDNT
+496 FYID
-507 FDHDAFNEKIILIE
+507 
-521 NVDFDKL
+521 
-528 LDCIKKDYQ
+528 
-537 NEEAPDF
+537 
-544 LCSADLRLNYWN
+544 
-556 YSELDSE
+556 
-563 LCIAFWKF
+563 
-571 SETASDSVRDK
+571 
-582 MKNLSPREML
+582 
-592 VFEDRYMDQKETEE
+592 MDQD
-606 EWIEKSF
+606 IN
-613 FYISEKDG
+613 
-621 YTVSYLKDLGYKF
+621 TVSYLEELGYNFNIR

>member
-229 SGISDFSVLKFFLAV
+229 SGISDFSVLKFFLAA

-343 ALTIFSVQLIPEKTY
+343 ALTIFSVQLIPEKIY

-366 EIEAVSICSYGGL
+366 EIEAVSIYDYNAL
-379 GSSSIVDLLYGVD
+379 GSSDITDLLYGIN
-392 YLNISSEYGYESYE
+392 YLNISDESEVRNYK
-406 FLTDEAK
+406 FLTDK
-413 EKAVELHKKI
+413 KKKKAVELHKKL
-423 LSEET
+423 LSEKT
-428 RNNIYSNSYYENG
+428 RNNSNGFDEG
-441 YTALEME
+441 GDTTLGIE

-453 GKAIKRLY
+453 GKTIRRVYTVLTKDIIEEGIALFKTDEGINGIEGFDY
-461 NICTEDI
+461 NSEDI
-468 LDEYV
+468 IFSVFGLYADDYENSFYIEKTDCRKLRECVQKDIMNREASEFAGSAGLPFLTMWEDYDSDLDNEPEKDIYTLSFFIFKAGVPV
-473 SLFQT
+473 SERVKMEKLSPKEIVKYDSEFY
-478 NEGMGMLESFQIN
+478 LQI
-491 TEEVL
+491 EEVS
-496 FATAEFTSDNT
+496 FYID
-507 FDHDAFNEKIILIE
+507 
-521 NVDFDKL
+521 
-528 LDCIKKDYQ
+528 
-537 NEEAPDF
+537 
-544 LCSADLRLNYWN
+544 
-556 YSELDSE
+556 
-563 LCIAFWKF
+563 
-571 SETASDSVRDK
+571 
-582 MKNLSPREML
+582 
-592 VFEDRYMDQKETEE
+592 MDQD
-606 EWIEKSF
+606 IN
-613 FYISEKDG
+613 
-621 YTVSYLKDLGYKF
+621 TVSYLEELGYNFNIR

>member
-229 SGISDFSVLKFFLAV
+229 SGISDFSVLKFFLAA

-343 ALTIFSVQLIPEKTY
+343 ALTIFSVQLIPEKIY

-366 EIEAVSICSYGGL
+366 EIEAVSIYDYNAL
-379 GSSSIVDLLYGVD
+379 GSSDITDLLYGIN
-392 YLNISSEYGYESYE
+392 YLNISDESEVRNYK

-413 EKAVELHKKI
+413 EKAVELHKKL
-423 LSEET
+423 LSEKT
-428 RNNIYSNSYYENG
+428 RNNSNGFDEG
-441 YTALEME
+441 GDTTLGIE

-453 GKAIKRLY
+453 GRTIRRVYTVLTKDIIEEGIALFKTDEGINGIEGFNY
-461 NICTEDI
+461 NSEDI
-468 LDEYV
+468 IFSVFGLYADDYENSFYIEKTDCRKLRECVQKDIMNREASEFAGSAGLPFLTMWEDYDSDLDNEPEKDIYTLSFFIFKAGVPV
-473 SLFQT
+473 SERVKMERLSPKEIVKYDSEFY
-478 NEGMGMLESFQIN
+478 LQI
-491 TEEVL
+491 EEVS
-496 FATAEFTSDNT
+496 FYID
-507 FDHDAFNEKIILIE
+507 
-521 NVDFDKL
+521 
-528 LDCIKKDYQ
+528 
-537 NEEAPDF
+537 
-544 LCSADLRLNYWN
+544 
-556 YSELDSE
+556 
-563 LCIAFWKF
+563 
-571 SETASDSVRDK
+571 
-582 MKNLSPREML
+582 
-592 VFEDRYMDQKETEE
+592 MDQD
-606 EWIEKSF
+606 IN
-613 FYISEKDG
+613 
-621 YTVSYLKDLGYKF
+621 TVSYLEELGYNFNIR

>member
-229 SGISDFSVLKFFLAV
+229 SGISDFSVLKFFLAA

-343 ALTIFSVQLIPEKTY
+343 ALTIFSVQLIPEKIY

-366 EIEAVSICSYGGL
+366 EIEAVSIYDYNAL
-379 GSSSIVDLLYGVD
+379 GSSDITDLLYGIN
-392 YLNISSEYGYESYE
+392 YLNISDESEVRNYK

-413 EKAVELHKKI
+413 EKAVELHKKL
-423 LSEET
+423 LSEKT
-428 RNNIYSNSYYENG
+428 RNNSNGFDEG
-441 YTALEME
+441 GDTTLGIE

-453 GKAIKRLY
+453 GRTIRRVYTVLTKDIIEEGIALFKTDEGINGIEGFDY
-461 NICTEDI
+461 NSEDI
-468 LDEYV
+468 IFSVFGLYADDYENSFYIEKTDCRKLRECVQKDIMNREASEFAGSAGLPFLTMWEDYDSDLDNEPEKDIYTLSFFIFKAGVPV
-473 SLFQT
+473 SERVKMEKLSPKEIVKYDSEFY
-478 NEGMGMLESFQIN
+478 LQI
-491 TEEVL
+491 EEVS
-496 FATAEFTSDNT
+496 FYID
-507 FDHDAFNEKIILIE
+507 
-521 NVDFDKL
+521 
-528 LDCIKKDYQ
+528 
-537 NEEAPDF
+537 
-544 LCSADLRLNYWN
+544 
-556 YSELDSE
+556 
-563 LCIAFWKF
+563 
-571 SETASDSVRDK
+571 
-582 MKNLSPREML
+582 
-592 VFEDRYMDQKETEE
+592 MDQD
-606 EWIEKSF
+606 IN
-613 FYISEKDG
+613 
-621 YTVSYLKDLGYKF
+621 TVSYLEELGYNFNIR

>member
-229 SGISDFSVLKFFLAV
+229 SGISDFSVLKFFFAA

-343 ALTIFSVQLIPEKTY
+343 ALTIFSVQLIPEKIY

-366 EIEAVSICSYGGL
+366 EIEAVSIYDYNAL
-379 GSSSIVDLLYGVD
+379 GSSDITDLLYGIN
-392 YLNISSEYGYESYE
+392 YLNISDESEVRNYK

-413 EKAVELHKKI
+413 EKAVELHKKL
-423 LSEET
+423 LSEKT
-428 RNNIYSNSYYENG
+428 RNNSNGFDEG
-441 YTALEME
+441 GDTTLGIE

-453 GKAIKRLY
+453 GKTIRRVYTVLTKDIIEEGIALFKTDEGINGIEGFDY
-461 NICTEDI
+461 NSEDI
-468 LDEYV
+468 IFSVFGLYADDYENSFYIEKTDCRKLRECVQKDIMNREASEFAGSAGLPFLTMWEDYDSDLDNEPEKDIYTLSFFIFKAGVPV
-473 SLFQT
+473 SERVKMEKLSPKEIVKYDSEFY
-478 NEGMGMLESFQIN
+478 LQI
-491 TEEVL
+491 EEVS
-496 FATAEFTSDNT
+496 FYID
-507 FDHDAFNEKIILIE
+507 
-521 NVDFDKL
+521 
-528 LDCIKKDYQ
+528 
-537 NEEAPDF
+537 
-544 LCSADLRLNYWN
+544 
-556 YSELDSE
+556 
-563 LCIAFWKF
+563 
-571 SETASDSVRDK
+571 
-582 MKNLSPREML
+582 
-592 VFEDRYMDQKETEE
+592 MDQD
-606 EWIEKSF
+606 IN
-613 FYISEKDG
+613 
-621 YTVSYLKDLGYKF
+621 TVSYLEELGYNFNIR

>member
-1 MISINSSNNFSAVLK
+1 MISINSSNNFSTVLK

-229 SGISDFSVLKFFLAV
+229 SGISDFSVLKFFLAA

-343 ALTIFSVQLIPEKTY
+343 ALTIFSVQLIPEKIY

-366 EIEAVSICSYGGL
+366 EIEAVSIYDYNAL
-379 GSSSIVDLLYGVD
+379 GSSDITDLLYGIN
-392 YLNISSEYGYESYE
+392 YLNISDESEVRNYK

-413 EKAVELHKKI
+413 EKAVELHKKL
-423 LSEET
+423 LSEKT
-428 RNNIYSNSYYENG
+428 RNNSNGFDEG
-441 YTALEME
+441 GDTTLGIE

-453 GKAIKRLY
+453 GKTIRRVYTVLTKDIIEEGIALFKTDEGINGIEGFDY
-461 NICTEDI
+461 NSEDI
-468 LDEYV
+468 IFSVFGLYADDYENSFYIEKTDCRKLRECVQKDIMNREASEFAGSAGLPFLTMWEDYDSDLDNEPEKDIYTLSFFIFKAGVPV
-473 SLFQT
+473 SERVKMEKLSPKEIVKYDSEFY
-478 NEGMGMLESFQIN
+478 LQI
-491 TEEVL
+491 EEVS
-496 FATAEFTSDNT
+496 FYID
-507 FDHDAFNEKIILIE
+507 
-521 NVDFDKL
+521 
-528 LDCIKKDYQ
+528 
-537 NEEAPDF
+537 
-544 LCSADLRLNYWN
+544 
-556 YSELDSE
+556 
-563 LCIAFWKF
+563 
-571 SETASDSVRDK
+571 
-582 MKNLSPREML
+582 
-592 VFEDRYMDQKETEE
+592 MDQD
-606 EWIEKSF
+606 IN
-613 FYISEKDG
+613 
-621 YTVSYLKDLGYKF
+621 TVSYLEELGYNFNIR

>member
-229 SGISDFSVLKFFLAV
+229 SGISDFSVLKFFLAA

-343 ALTIFSVQLIPEKTY
+343 ALTIFSVQLIPEKIY

-366 EIEAVSICSYGGL
+366 EIEAVSIYDYNAL
-379 GSSSIVDLLYGVD
+379 GSSDITDLLYGIN
-392 YLNISSEYGYESYE
+392 YLNISDESEVRNYK

-413 EKAVELHKKI
+413 EKAVELHKKL
-423 LSEET
+423 LSEKT
-428 RNNIYSNSYYENG
+428 RNNSNGFDEG
-441 YTALEME
+441 GDTTLGIE

-453 GKAIKRLY
+453 GRTIRRVYTVLTKDIIEEGIALFKTDEGINGIEGFDY
-461 NICTEDI
+461 NSEDI
-468 LDEYV
+468 IFSVFGLYADDYENSFYIEKTDCRKLRECVQKDIMNREASEFAGLAGLPFLTMWEDYDSDLDNEPEKDIYTLSFFIFKAGVPV
-473 SLFQT
+473 SERVKMEKLSPKEIVKYDSEFY
-478 NEGMGMLESFQIN
+478 LQI
-491 TEEVL
+491 EEVS
-496 FATAEFTSDNT
+496 FYID
-507 FDHDAFNEKIILIE
+507 
-521 NVDFDKL
+521 
-528 LDCIKKDYQ
+528 
-537 NEEAPDF
+537 
-544 LCSADLRLNYWN
+544 
-556 YSELDSE
+556 
-563 LCIAFWKF
+563 
-571 SETASDSVRDK
+571 
-582 MKNLSPREML
+582 
-592 VFEDRYMDQKETEE
+592 MDQD
-606 EWIEKSF
+606 IN
-613 FYISEKDG
+613 
-621 YTVSYLKDLGYKF
+621 TVSYLEELGYNFNIR

>member
-144 FVNLEAGCFL
+144 FVEAGCFL

-229 SGISDFSVLKFFLAV
+229 SGISDFSVLKFFLAA

-343 ALTIFSVQLIPEKTY
+343 ALTIFSVQLIPEKIY

-366 EIEAVSICSYGGL
+366 EIEAVSIYDYNAL
-379 GSSSIVDLLYGVD
+379 GSSDITDLLYGIN
-392 YLNISSEYGYESYE
+392 YLNISDESEVRNYK

-413 EKAVELHKKI
+413 EKAVELHKKL
-423 LSEET
+423 LSEKT
-428 RNNIYSNSYYENG
+428 RNNSNGFDEG
-441 YTALEME
+441 GDTTLGIE

-453 GKAIKRLY
+453 GRTIRRVYTVLTKDIIEEGIALFKTDEGINGIEGFNY
-461 NICTEDI
+461 NSEDI
-468 LDEYV
+468 IFSVFGLYADDYENSFYIEKTDCRKLRECVQKDIMNREASEFAGSAGLPFLTMWEDYDSDLDNEPEKDIYTLSFFIFKAGVPV
-473 SLFQT
+473 SERVKMERLSPKEIVKYDSEFY
-478 NEGMGMLESFQIN
+478 LQI
-491 TEEVL
+491 EEVS
-496 FATAEFTSDNT
+496 FYID
-507 FDHDAFNEKIILIE
+507 
-521 NVDFDKL
+521 
-528 LDCIKKDYQ
+528 
-537 NEEAPDF
+537 
-544 LCSADLRLNYWN
+544 
-556 YSELDSE
+556 
-563 LCIAFWKF
+563 
-571 SETASDSVRDK
+571 
-582 MKNLSPREML
+582 
-592 VFEDRYMDQKETEE
+592 MDQD
-606 EWIEKSF
+606 IN
-613 FYISEKDG
+613 
-621 YTVSYLKDLGYKF
+621 TVSYLEELGYNFNIR

>member
-144 FVNLEAGCFL
+144 FINLEAGCFL

-188 FISSLALYAGAAGFI
+188 FISSLALYAGVAGCI
-203 CYLNTVYGFWLN
+203 CYLNTIYGFWLN
-215 LENSYIASAVSLAF
+215 LGDSYIASAVSLAF
-229 SGISDFSVLKFFLAV
+229 SGISDFSVLKFFIAAV
-244 AVQFAV
+244 AQFAV
-250 FYVVGYLSFKK
+250 FYVAGYLSFKK

-269 KLSGKL
+269 RLSGKV
-275 LPIVLTV
+275 LPVVLTV
-282 TCFLAEIFVCLG
+282 ICFLAEVFVCLG
-294 IGNEVAFSG
+294 IGNEVSLFA

-308 IIMVSVTALILSA
+308 IIIVAVTALILSA

-343 ALTIFSVQLIPEKTY
+343 ALTIFSVQLIPEKIY

-366 EIEAVSICSYGGL
+366 EIEAVSIYDYNAL
-379 GSSSIVDLLYGVD
+379 GSSDITDLLYGIN
-392 YLNISSEYGYESYE
+392 YLNISDESEVRNYK

-413 EKAVELHKKI
+413 EKAVELHKKL
-423 LSEET
+423 LSEKT
-428 RNNIYSNSYYENG
+428 RNNSNGFDEG
-441 YTALEME
+441 GDTTLGIE

-453 GKAIKRLY
+453 GRTIRRVYTVLTKDIIEEGIALFKTDEGINGIEGFNY
-461 NICTEDI
+461 NSEDI
-468 LDEYV
+468 IFSVFGLYADDYENSFYIEKTDCRKLRECVQKDIMNREASEFAGSAGLPFLTMWEDYDSDLDNEPEKDIYTLSFFIFKAGVPV
-473 SLFQT
+473 SERVKMEKLSPKEIVKYDSEFY
-478 NEGMGMLESFQIN
+478 LQI
-491 TEEVL
+491 EEVS
-496 FATAEFTSDNT
+496 FYID
-507 FDHDAFNEKIILIE
+507 
-521 NVDFDKL
+521 
-528 LDCIKKDYQ
+528 
-537 NEEAPDF
+537 
-544 LCSADLRLNYWN
+544 
-556 YSELDSE
+556 
-563 LCIAFWKF
+563 
-571 SETASDSVRDK
+571 
-582 MKNLSPREML
+582 
-592 VFEDRYMDQKETEE
+592 MDQD
-606 EWIEKSF
+606 IN
-613 FYISEKDG
+613 
-621 YTVSYLKDLGYKF
+621 TVSYLEELGYNFNIR

>member
-16 NNFRRYAALFIV
+16 NNFSRYAALFIV

-124 AIFCISSIIVIN
+124 AIFCISSIN

-144 FVNLEAGCFL
+144 FINLEAGCFL

-215 LENSYIASAVSLAF
+215 LENSYIAAAVSLAF
-229 SGISDFSVLKFFLAV
+229 SGISDFSVLKFFLAA

-343 ALTIFSVQLIPEKTY
+343 ALTIFSVQLIPEKIY

-366 EIEAVSICSYGGL
+366 EIEAVSIYDYNAL
-379 GSSSIVDLLYGVD
+379 GSSDITDLLYGIN
-392 YLNISSEYGYESYE
+392 YLNISDESEVRNYK

-413 EKAVELHKKI
+413 EKAVELHKKL
-423 LSEET
+423 LSEKT
-428 RNNIYSNSYYENG
+428 RNNSNGFDEG
-441 YTALEME
+441 GDTTLGIE

-453 GKAIKRLY
+453 GRTIRRVYTVLTKDIIEEGIALFKTDEGINGIEGFDY
-461 NICTEDI
+461 NSEDI
-468 LDEYV
+468 IFSVFGLYADDYENSFYIEKTDCRKLRECVQKDIMNREASEFAGLAGLPFLTMWEDYDSDLDNEPEKDIYTLSFFIFKAGVPV
-473 SLFQT
+473 SERVKMEKLSPKEIVKYDSEFY
-478 NEGMGMLESFQIN
+478 LQI
-491 TEEVL
+491 EEVS
-496 FATAEFTSDNT
+496 FYID
-507 FDHDAFNEKIILIE
+507 
-521 NVDFDKL
+521 
-528 LDCIKKDYQ
+528 
-537 NEEAPDF
+537 
-544 LCSADLRLNYWN
+544 
-556 YSELDSE
+556 
-563 LCIAFWKF
+563 
-571 SETASDSVRDK
+571 
-582 MKNLSPREML
+582 
-592 VFEDRYMDQKETEE
+592 MDQD
-606 EWIEKSF
+606 IN
-613 FYISEKDG
+613 
-621 YTVSYLKDLGYKF
+621 TVSYLEELGYNFNIR

>member
-163 LIVVYTVFVMCAVIA
+163 LIVVYTGFVMCAVIA

-229 SGISDFSVLKFFLAV
+229 SGISDFSVLKFFLAA

-343 ALTIFSVQLIPEKTY
+343 ALTIFSVQLIPEKIY

-366 EIEAVSICSYGGL
+366 EIEAVSIYDYNAL
-379 GSSSIVDLLYGVD
+379 GSSDITDLLYGIN
-392 YLNISSEYGYESYE
+392 YLNISDESEVRNYK

-413 EKAVELHKKI
+413 EKAVELHKKL
-423 LSEET
+423 LSEKT
-428 RNNIYSNSYYENG
+428 RNNSNGFDEG
-441 YTALEME
+441 GDTTLGIE

-453 GKAIKRLY
+453 GKTIRRVYTVLTKDIIEEGIALFKTDEGINGIEGFDY
-461 NICTEDI
+461 NSEDI
-468 LDEYV
+468 IFSVFGLYADDYENSFYIEKTDCRKLRECVQKDIMNREASEFAGSAGLPFLTMWEDYDSDLDNEPEKDIYTLSFFIFKAGVPV
-473 SLFQT
+473 SERVKMEKLSPKEIVKYDSEFY
-478 NEGMGMLESFQIN
+478 LQI
-491 TEEVL
+491 EEVS
-496 FATAEFTSDNT
+496 FYID
-507 FDHDAFNEKIILIE
+507 
-521 NVDFDKL
+521 
-528 LDCIKKDYQ
+528 
-537 NEEAPDF
+537 
-544 LCSADLRLNYWN
+544 
-556 YSELDSE
+556 
-563 LCIAFWKF
+563 
-571 SETASDSVRDK
+571 
-582 MKNLSPREML
+582 
-592 VFEDRYMDQKETEE
+592 MDQD
-606 EWIEKSF
+606 IN
-613 FYISEKDG
+613 
-621 YTVSYLKDLGYKF
+621 TVSYLEELGYNFNIR

>member
-144 FVNLEAGCFL
+144 FINLEAGCFL

-215 LENSYIASAVSLAF
+215 LENSYIAAAVSLAF
-229 SGISDFSVLKFFLAV
+229 SGISDFSVLKFFLAA

-343 ALTIFSVQLIPEKTY
+343 ALTIFSVQLIPEKIY

-366 EIEAVSICSYGGL
+366 EIEAVSIYDYNAL
-379 GSSSIVDLLYGVD
+379 GSSDITDLLYGIN
-392 YLNISSEYGYESYE
+392 YLNISDESEVRNYK

-413 EKAVELHKKI
+413 EKAVELHKKL
-423 LSEET
+423 LSEKT
-428 RNNIYSNSYYENG
+428 RNNSNGFDEG
-441 YTALEME
+441 GDTTLGIE

-453 GKAIKRLY
+453 GRTIRRVYTVLTKDIIEEGIALFKTDEGI
-461 NICTEDI
+461 NGIEGFEDNSEDI
-468 LDEYV
+468 IFSVFGLYADDYENSFYIEKTDCRKLRECVQKDIMNREASEFAGLAGLPFLTMWEDYDSDLDNEPEKDIYTLSFFIFKAGVPV
-473 SLFQT
+473 SERVKMEKLSPKEIVKYDSEFY
-478 NEGMGMLESFQIN
+478 LQI
-491 TEEVL
+491 EEVS
-496 FATAEFTSDNT
+496 FYID
-507 FDHDAFNEKIILIE
+507 
-521 NVDFDKL
+521 
-528 LDCIKKDYQ
+528 
-537 NEEAPDF
+537 
-544 LCSADLRLNYWN
+544 
-556 YSELDSE
+556 
-563 LCIAFWKF
+563 
-571 SETASDSVRDK
+571 
-582 MKNLSPREML
+582 
-592 VFEDRYMDQKETEE
+592 MDQD
-606 EWIEKSF
+606 IN
-613 FYISEKDG
+613 
-621 YTVSYLKDLGYKF
+621 TVSYLEELGYNFNIR

>member
-144 FVNLEAGCFL
+144 FINLEAGCFL

-215 LENSYIASAVSLAF
+215 LENSYIAAAVSLAF
-229 SGISDFSVLKFFLAV
+229 SGISDFSVLKFFLAA

-282 TCFLAEIFVCLG
+282 TCFLAEIFVFVG

-343 ALTIFSVQLIPEKTY
+343 ALTIFSVQLIPEKIY

-366 EIEAVSICSYGGL
+366 EIEAVSIYDYNAL
-379 GSSSIVDLLYGVD
+379 GSSDITDLLYGIN
-392 YLNISSEYGYESYE
+392 YLNISDESEVRNYK

-413 EKAVELHKKI
+413 EKAVELHKKL
-423 LSEET
+423 LSEKT
-428 RNNIYSNSYYENG
+428 RNNSNGFDEG
-441 YTALEME
+441 GDTTLGIE

-453 GKAIKRLY
+453 GRTIRRVYTVLTKDIIEEGIALFKTDEGINGIEGFDY
-461 NICTEDI
+461 NSEDI
-468 LDEYV
+468 IFSVFGLYADDYENSFYIEKTDCRKLRECVQKDIMNREASEFAGLAGLPFLTMWEDYDSDLDNEPEKDIYTLSFFIFKAGVPV
-473 SLFQT
+473 SERVKMEKLSPKEIVKYDSEFY
-478 NEGMGMLESFQIN
+478 LQI
-491 TEEVL
+491 EEVS
-496 FATAEFTSDNT
+496 FYID
-507 FDHDAFNEKIILIE
+507 
-521 NVDFDKL
+521 
-528 LDCIKKDYQ
+528 
-537 NEEAPDF
+537 
-544 LCSADLRLNYWN
+544 
-556 YSELDSE
+556 
-563 LCIAFWKF
+563 
-571 SETASDSVRDK
+571 
-582 MKNLSPREML
+582 
-592 VFEDRYMDQKETEE
+592 MDQD
-606 EWIEKSF
+606 IN
-613 FYISEKDG
+613 
-621 YTVSYLKDLGYKF
+621 TVSYLEELGYNFNIR